1 MSRGQNQGYPP
12 VAEYLPDETE
22 HRRLLAVRSNQLSA
36 GNFNCSVDV
45 TLTANGTS
53 TTLTDPRI
61 FPTKT
66 ILPMALTASAQAAI
80 VAGFFYDTFLK
91 GSCVV
96 HHASNAAVDQ
106 TVRFAVLG

>member
-12 VAEYLPDETE
+12 VAEYLPDEVE

-36 GNFNCSVDV
+36 GNFNCSLDV
-45 TLTANGTS
+45 TLNASATS

-66 ILPMALTASAQAAI
+66 VVPMALTASAKTAI
-80 VAGFFYDTFLK
+80 VAGFYYDTFLK

-96 HHASNAAVDQ
+96 HHASNAATDQ
-106 TVRFAVLG
+106 TVRFAIFG

>member
-1 MSRGQNQGYPP
+1 MSYAVQCPN
-12 VAEYLPDETE
+12 ETE
-22 HRRLLAVRSNQLSA
+22 HRRLLAVRVNQLSE
-36 GNFNCSVDV
+36 GNFNASLDV
-45 TLTANGTS
+45 TLNASATS

-66 ILPMALTASAQAAI
+66 IIAMALTASAKAAI
-80 VAGFFYDTFLK
+80 VAGLYYDTFVK

-106 TVRFAVLG
+106 TVRFAFLA